1 MSDLSADP
9 GSESWPRGLPHTA
22 DRRGTGRDK
31 RAEQADSDAIARDR
45 QASAADADA
54 DQRSWAAEVRETDAA
69 AWIAAAHRR
78 LIRADSRDAQLWAE
92 AIATVESARN
102 AHAAAP
108 TEATKAALLEA
119 EARIDERT
127 VTIIGSG
134 LERDEIRS
142 DLEHAS
148 SDLAAA
154 SRDRIS
160 AERDRIRARS
170 DRSAAQL
177 DRQAAA
183 ADRRQSAIER
193 ASDPYLQDEDL

>member
-1 MSDLSADP
+1 VPDAS
-9 GSESWPRGLPHTA
+9 SEQSSEPWPRELPHTA
-22 DRRGTGRDK
+22 DVRGSGRDK
-31 RAEQADSDAIARDR
+31 RAEQADSDAVARDR
-45 QASAADADA
+45 QASEADTEA
-54 DQRSWAAEVRETDAA
+54 DQRDRAAEARETDAA

-108 TEATKAALLEA
+108 TEATRTALQEA

-127 VTIIGSG
+127 ITIIGSG
-134 LERDEIRS
+134 LERDELRS
-142 DLEHAS
+142 DLDHAA
-148 SDLAAA
+148 SDLTAA

-160 AERDRIRARS
+160 AERDRIRARG

-177 DRQAAA
+177 DRRAAA

-193 ASDPYLQDEDL
+193 ASDPYSPDEDL

>member
-1 MSDLSADP
+1 VPDASSEQ
-9 GSESWPRGLPHTA
+9 GSEPWPRELSDTA
-22 DRRGTGRDK
+22 GMRGAGRDK
-31 RAEQADSDAIARDR
+31 RAEQADSDAVARDR
-45 QASAADADA
+45 KASAADAQA
-54 DQRSWAAEVRETDAA
+54 DERSRAAEARETDAA

-92 AIATVESARN
+92 AVATVEGARK

-108 TEATKAALLEA
+108 TEATKAALQEA

-127 VTIIGSG
+127 ITIIGSG

-142 DLEHAS
+142 DLDHAS

-160 AERDRIRARS
+160 AERDRSRARS